1 MAAAAPSGTCPM
13 KGSGSCPSGVCPL
26 TRIGQAMIA
35 VSMGGLTVYVARQMF
50 DVMKLR
56 KELFESEEFKAKP
69 EFQVMSEKFKAT
81 FGQDMEGGYPDM

>member
-1 MAAAAPSGTCPM
+1 M
-13 KGSGSCPSGVCPL
+13 KGSGSCPSGSGCPL

-69 EFQVMSEKFKAT
+69 EVRSGPCVERVPISARPPPPT
-81 FGQDMEGGYPDM
+81 PGPCTVPSDV